1 MKIKLLKILEFKVNK
16 QKNKL
21 VITDYN
27 NKMMRL
33 KMGHLNNDNNADIIL
48 TL

>member
-33 KMGHLNNDNNADIIL
+33 KMGHLKNDNNADIIL